1 MKKEC
6 LKQRP
11 RQVLGDNIATLR
23 SKKLP
28 VVQTEYRGFWESE
41 GGMGCNKKMYVK
53 DSLMFFI
60 TDIDGFTHQVLQTF
74 VFGEKCKH
82 VYLRTVIYVIDR
94 GKDLIFRILKNYFKN
109 SAIHQTKQ
117 IHITIFFIIFYI
129 YIYIYIYFLCHYFPQ
144 I

>member
-11 RQVLGDNIATLR
+11 REVLGDNIATLW
-23 SKKLP
+23 SQKLP
-28 VVQTEYRGFWESE
+28 VVQTEYWGFWERE
-41 GGMGCNKKMYVK
+41 GGMASNIKMYAK

-60 TDIDGFTHQVLQTF
+60 TDIDSFTHQVLQTF
-74 VFGEKCKH
+74 VFGQKCKH

-94 GKDLIFRILKNYFKN
+94 GKDSIFRILNNYLKN

-117 IHITIFFIIFYI
+117 THITIFFTIIFHK
-129 YIYIYIYFLCHYFPQ
+129 FDFFQLVK
-144 I
+144 

>member
-11 RQVLGDNIATLR
+11 REVLGDNIATLR

-28 VVQTEYRGFWESE
+28 VVQTEYRGFWERE
-41 GGMGCNKKMYVK
+41 GGMGSNKKMYAK

-74 VFGEKCKH
+74 VFGQKCKH

-94 GKDLIFRILKNYFKN
+94 GKDSIFRILKNYFKN
-109 SAIHQTKQ
+109 SAIQQTKQ
-117 IHITIFFIIFYI
+117 THITILFIIIFHK
-129 YIYIYIYFLCHYFPQ
+129 FDFFQLVK
-144 I
+144 

>member
-11 RQVLGDNIATLR
+11 RELLGDNTATLR

-28 VVQTEYRGFWESE
+28 VVQTEYRGFWERE
-41 GGMGCNKKMYVK
+41 GGMGSNKKMYAK

-82 VYLRTVIYVIDR
+82 VYLRTVIYVTDR

-109 SAIHQTKQ
+109 LAIHQTKQ
-117 IHITIFFIIFYI
+117 IHITIFFVIIFHK
-129 YIYIYIYFLCHYFPQ
+129 FNFFQLVK
-144 I
+144 